1 MALIRAVDYSRYS
14 TDKQRL
20 ASIADQQE
28 LNRRYIVAKGWA
40 HTGSYDDPAT
50 SGDNQLRRP
59 GFLRMVADAEAGRF
73 DVVVCEAPDR
83 LARKLSNLS
92 ALHDRLTFVKVEMH
106 AVKVGHL
113 TPMHIAIMGVMAQM
127 FLSDLRDKVRRG
139 QLGRAIAGRMPGGL
153 AYGYDVVPPPPGAT
167 ESGERRI
174 NEAEAAIVRRIFE
187 DYANGA
193 SPRTIAKT
201 LNEVGVPGPGGRPW
215 IDTTI
220 RGQVDRGTGL
230 LNNTVYAGELQW
242 DRCSYVKNPQTGL
255 RVARVNP
262 ISQRE
267 ITAVPHLRII
277 DQVLWDRVKARQAE
291 ARLVMPTQPVKEQGQ
306 PNHRHKF
313 LLSGLLTCGICGGG
327 YTMVGAS
334 RYGCANRRSKGT
346 CGNSC
351 TITRQAIEARVL
363 GSLQSKM
370 LEPELVAEFVRGFA
384 EECARHNKDRAQ
396 ASSGLERERA
406 AVERSLAG
414 ILRAIEDGAWSESLR
429 ARLAELEARKAAI
442 TEKLAETDLPALV
455 ALHPNAAGLY
465 AARVAALV
473 EALNEPAMATDAI
486 EAIRCLIHQIVL
498 TPEDGAPNGLSVDLH
513 GDLALILSL
522 ASGTQGVPIRRRSV
536 AGAKNEKLPA
546 AMANAIAA
554 GSQLTVVAGIGFEPM
569 TFRL

>member
-1 MALIRAVDYSRYS
+1 
-14 TDKQRL
+14 
-20 ASIADQQE
+20 
-28 LNRRYIVAKGWA
+28 
-40 HTGSYDDPAT
+40 
-50 SGDNQLRRP
+50 
-59 GFLRMVADAEAGRF
+59 
-73 DVVVCEAPDR
+73 
-83 LARKLSNLS
+83 
-92 ALHDRLTFVKVEMH
+92 MH

-174 NEAEAAIVRRIFE
+174 NEAEASIVRRIFE

-277 DQVLWDRVKARQAE
+277 DQALWDRVKNRQTE
-291 ARLVMPTQPVKEQGQ
+291 ARLAMPTQPVKEQGQ

-313 LLSGLLTCGICGGG
+313 LLSGLLTCDGTCGGG
-327 YTMVGAS
+327 YTMVGAN

-346 CGNSC
+346 CGNGC
-351 TITRQAIEARVL
+351 TITRQAIERRVL
-363 GSLQSKM
+363 GSLQNRM
-370 LEPELVAEFVRGFA
+370 LEPELIAEFVRGFA

-396 ASSGLERERA
+396 ASSGLEREKA

-414 ILRAIEDGAWSESLR
+414 ILRAIEDGAWNESLR
-429 ARLAELEARKAAI
+429 ARLTELEARKAAI
-442 TEKLAETDLPALV
+442 IEKLAGTDLPASV

-465 AARVAALV
+465 AARVANLAA
-473 EALNEPAMATDAI
+473 ALNEPEMQTDAI
-486 EAIRCLIHQIVL
+486 EAIRCLIQQIVL
-498 TPEDGAPNGLSVDLH
+498 TPEEGAPNGLSVELH
-513 GDLALILSL
+513 GDLAVILSL
-522 ASGTQGVPIRRRSV
+522 ASGNEDAPVRHRFGS
-536 AGAKNEKLPA
+536 GARNEKLPT
-546 AMANAIAA
+546 AMANAKAL
-554 GSQLTVVAGIGFEPM
+554 GSQLTVVAGTGFEPV